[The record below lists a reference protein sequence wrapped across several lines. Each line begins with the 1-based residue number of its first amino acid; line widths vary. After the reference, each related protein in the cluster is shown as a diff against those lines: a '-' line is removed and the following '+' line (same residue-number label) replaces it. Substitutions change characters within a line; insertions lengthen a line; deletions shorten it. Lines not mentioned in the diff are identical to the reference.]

1 MHTTIIAEVGV
12 NHNQDLVRALEM
24 IDVAAE
30 AGVDTVKF
38 QAFKAE
44 LVASRFAPKAEYQN
58 LTTKKGESQL
68 DMIRKLGLDW
78 DGFPRLMARC
88 REKNINFLVSPFD
101 LPSIDF
107 LVRDMGLDLLKIPSG
122 ELTFGP
128 YLLAVGRSGRKII
141 LSTGMATLAEVEEAL
156 GVLAFGYTENAAA
169 PSPEAFKAA
178 FESPAGQAALKDK
191 VVLLHCTTE
200 YPTLFEDVNL
210 RVMDTLAEAF
220 GLPVGLSDHTPG
232 IAVPIA
238 AVARGATI
246 IEKHFTLDRS
256 LPGPDHK
263 ASLEPGELKEMVN
276 AIRTVELALGDGKK
290 RPAPSE
296 QRNILVARKSLVA
309 AKNICKGETFTEE
322 NLTTKRPGNGISPME
337 YWDWLGRKADQD
349 YQADALIQP

>member
-1 MHTTIIAEVGV
+1 
-12 NHNQDLVRALEM
+12 
-24 IDVAAE
+24 
-30 AGVDTVKF
+30 
-38 QAFKAE
+38 
-44 LVASRFAPKAEYQN
+44 
-58 LTTKKGESQL
+58 
-68 DMIRKLGLDW
+68 
-78 DGFPRLMARC
+78 
-88 REKNINFLVSPFD
+88 
-101 LPSIDF
+101 
-107 LVRDMGLDLLKIPSG
+107 
-122 ELTFGP
+122 
-128 YLLAVGRSGRKII
+128 
-141 LSTGMATLAEVEEAL
+141 
-156 GVLAFGYTENAAA
+156 
-169 PSPEAFKAA
+169 
-178 FESPAGQAALKDK
+178 
-191 VVLLHCTTE
+191 LHCTTE